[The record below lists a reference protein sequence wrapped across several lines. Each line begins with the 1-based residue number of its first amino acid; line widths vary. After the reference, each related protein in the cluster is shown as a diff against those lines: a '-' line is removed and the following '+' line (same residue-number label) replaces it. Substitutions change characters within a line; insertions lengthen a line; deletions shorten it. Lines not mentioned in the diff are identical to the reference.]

1 MATKTLSEHLEDEGR
16 RTPALTVDLATLLR
30 QMGECGRRLTLVVRR
45 AALSGSL
52 GLQAGGEINA
62 TGDTQKKLD
71 VLADE
76 AVLERIGS
84 TGLVGAVVS
93 EELKE
98 PRALPGREARYVLCT
113 DPLDGSSNTDID
125 APMGTIFGIH
135 RKAAAGPIDPAR
147 DLIRKGSEQ
156 VAAGYILYGP
166 STMMVYT
173 AGAGAH
179 GFTLDEERGAFVLTH
194 ETMKCPERGTIYSA
208 NLGNLNRWSPGVRRY
223 VDHVT
228 APDPAT
234 RRPYSL
240 RYIGALV
247 GDVHR
252 SLINGGIYFY
262 PADAAHPDGKLR
274 LMYECAPMAMIVEQ
288 AGGRASTGTGRIL
301 DIEARTIHQRT
312 PLAIG
317 SAAEVALYESFLK

>member
-1 MATKTLSEHLEDEGR
+1 MAPKTLSDHLEDEGR
-16 RTPALTVDLATLLR
+16 RTPALTVDLARLLS
-30 QMGECGRRLTLVVRR
+30 QMGECGRRLALVVRR

-52 GLQAGGEINA
+52 GPQAGGEINA
-62 TGDTQKKLD
+62 TGDAQKKLD

-76 AVLERIGS
+76 AVLDLIGA

-93 EELKE
+93 EELEE
-98 PRALPGREARYVLCT
+98 PRALPGREARHVLCI

-125 APMGTIFGIH
+125 APMGTIFGIY
-135 RKAAAGPIDPAR
+135 RRGPGPIDPAR
-147 DLIRKGSEQ
+147 DLARKGSEQ

-173 AGAGAH
+173 AGAGTH
-179 GFTLDEERGAFVLTH
+179 GFTLDEERSAFVLTH
-194 ETMKCPERGTIYSA
+194 EAMKCPERGAIYSA
-208 NLGNLNRWSPGVRRY
+208 NLGNLNRWSPDVRRY

-228 APDPAT
+228 AQDPAT

-262 PADAAHPDGKLR
+262 PADAAHPAGKLR
-274 LMYECAPMAMIVEQ
+274 LMYECSPMAMIVEQ

-301 DIEARTIHQRT
+301 DIEARSIHQRA

-317 SAAEVALYESFLK
+317 SAAEVALYESFLR

>member
-1 MATKTLSEHLEDEGR
+1 MAPKTLSDHLEDER
-16 RTPALTVDLATLLR
+16 RRNPALTADLAALVKQL
-30 QMGECGRRLTLVVRR
+30 GECGGRLTPVVRR

-52 GLQAGGEINA
+52 GLQAGRGVNA

-76 AVLERIGS
+76 AVLQGIGA
-84 TGLVGAVVS
+84 TGLVGIVVS
-93 EELKE
+93 EELQE
-98 PRALPGREARYVLCT
+98 PRALAGREARYILCT

-125 APMGTIFGIH
+125 APMGTIFGIYQ
-135 RKAAAGPIDPAR
+135 RVAAGPIDAAR
-147 DLIRKGSEQ
+147 DLVRKGAEQ

-179 GFTLDEERGAFVLTH
+179 GFTLDEDRGDFVLTH
-194 ETMKCPERGTIYSA
+194 EAMKCPERGRIFSA
-208 NLGNLNRWSPGVRRY
+208 NLGNLGRWSDGLRRY
-223 VDHVT
+223 VEHVT
-228 APDPAT
+228 AQDPPT

-252 SLINGGIYFY
+252 SLIDGGLYFY

-274 LMYECAPMAMIVEQ
+274 LMYECAPMAMVVEQ

-301 DIEARTIHQRT
+301 DIEAQTIHQRT
-312 PLAIG
+312 PLVIG
-317 SAAEVALYESFLK
+317 SSREVALYESFMK